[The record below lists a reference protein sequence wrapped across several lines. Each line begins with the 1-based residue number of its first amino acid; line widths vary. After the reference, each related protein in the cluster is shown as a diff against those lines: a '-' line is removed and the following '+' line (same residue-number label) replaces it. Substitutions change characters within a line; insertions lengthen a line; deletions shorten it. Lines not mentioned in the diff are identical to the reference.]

1 MRCLSRND
9 LEQIGE
15 RVVRS
20 YRKLPEFNG
29 KTIYSIMPSV
39 LIEKVLKLKMEYHH
53 LSLDGSVLGVTT
65 SYSDIGYRVFDIR
78 DEEQYFYFDGKTVL
92 IERDLKDDI
101 ALQGRRHYTE
111 AHEAGHQVLSML
123 FPEDYNVSPQKLHFC
138 MAEPVRSEI
147 NWKEWQ
153 ADTLASVLLMPKDIV
168 KQDLFLFD
176 FGETIPRI
184 NRVYSSED
192 YRRFSMMAELLGVSK
207 QALSIRLSQLG
218 LVERNDFDD
227 PYSLIDVFNYGGM

>member
-53 LSLDGSVLGVTT
+53 LSLDGLVLGVTT

-78 DEEQYFYFDGKTVL
+78 DEEQYIYFDGKTVL

-101 ALQGRRHYTE
+101 ALQGRLHYTE

-123 FPEDYNVSPQKLHFC
+123 FPEDYNASPQKLHFC
-138 MAEPVRSEI
+138 MAEPVRNEI

-168 KQDLFLFD
+168 KQTLFLFG

-227 PYSLIDVFNYGGM
+227 PYSIIDVFNYGGM